1 MSGNNKV
8 CSSCKKNID
17 INDFLSESK
26 TYFTCV
32 TCRNRKSEKRR
43 KNICEEC
50 GIRAN
55 YNFANIKFGIRC
67 SKHKEIGMIDVKHK
81 TCIHIGCKKQ
91 PVFNIEGEI
100 TPRFCVEHKEIG
112 MIDIKHKKCQ
122 YTDCKKRPT
131 FNIEGEIC
139 PRFCTDHKE
148 IEMINVVSKTC
159 QYNGCK
165 KQPAFNIEGE
175 IFPRFCVEHKEIGM
189 INVKNKTC
197 EYGDCEK
204 IPTFNVEGELKAR
217 FCVEHKE
224 IGMINVKNKTCQ
236 YIGCRKQPVFNIEA
250 ELKARFC
257 KDHKEIEMINV
268 VKKKCKH
275 TGCKKQPTF
284 NNEGENP
291 RFCGEHKEIGMIDV
305 THKICNHK
313 NCNTRASFGY
323 INQLPI
329 RCTRHKLPL
338 MFLKRK
344 VKCQEENCYEISEYG
359 KDEPVHCFNH
369 RKEDDL
375 CLLGQT
381 CKNCGRENEL
391 CNSEQLCLTYC
402 RPVEL
407 SINAKKIIKKKEA
420 LILSYLDKNIKTC
433 IKPID
438 DRIIDNSCVKRRPDR
453 VYDCGSFFV
462 IIEVDE
468 NQHSKYTNGCS
479 FDKKTQENRRMCQ
492 IHEALSNGMIPVI
505 FLRFNP
511 DNFKVNGKLQKLN
524 MQKRLDILSKWVS
537 YCLNLK
543 EDFNVPSIRIKYL
556 FYDEYEETNS
566 EFIQFNDND
575 IKNMTGI

>member
-1 MSGNNKV
+1 MSGNKV

-17 INDFLSESK
+17 INDFLYESK
-26 TYFTCV
+26 TYSTCI

-55 YNFANIKFGIRC
+55 YNFSNIKFGIRC
-67 SKHKEIGMIDVKHK
+67 SK
-81 TCIHIGCKKQ
+81 
-91 PVFNIEGEI
+91 
-100 TPRFCVEHKEIG
+100 HKEIG

-139 PRFCTDHKE
+139 PRFCADHKE
-148 IEMINVVSKTC
+148 IRMINVVDKTC
-159 QYNGCK
+159 EYCKKIPIYNIEGELKGRFCKDHKEIGMINVKDKTCEYIGCK
-165 KQPAFNIEGE
+165 KIPTFNIEGE
-175 IFPRFCVEHKEIGM
+175 ITARFCGDHKEIGM

-197 EYGDCEK
+197 EYIGCKKIPIFNIEGELTGCFCSEHKETGMINVKNKTCVYIGCKK
-204 IPTFNVEGELKAR
+204 IPTFNIEGEITAR
-217 FCVEHKE
+217 FCGDHKE
-224 IGMINVKNKTCQ
+224 IGMINVKNKTCEH
-236 YIGCRKQPVFNIEA
+236 G
-250 ELKARFC
+250 
-257 KDHKEIEMINV
+257 D
-268 VKKKCKH
+268 
-275 TGCKKQPTF
+275 CKKRPTF
-284 NNEGENP
+284 NNEGEINP
-291 RFCGEHKEIGMIDV
+291 LFCSEHKKIGMIDIKN
-305 THKICNHK
+305 KICEHIDCK
-313 NCNTRASFGY
+313 THATFGY
-323 INQLPI
+323 INQQAS
-329 RCTRHKLPL
+329 RCARHKLTL

-344 VKCQEENCYEISEYG
+344 VECQEENCKEISEYG
-359 KDEPVHCFNH
+359 KDEPTHCYIHKQENQ
-369 RKEDDL
+369 L

-381 CKNCGRENEL
+381 CKNCGRKNEL

-420 LILSYLDKNIKTC
+420 LVLSYLDKNIKTS

-468 NQHSKYTNGCS
+468 NQHSKYSNGCS

-543 EDFNVPSIRIKYL
+543 EDFNVPSIRIKHL

-575 IKNMTGI
+575 IKNMMGIH